1 MALKYT
7 AAQRNLYLG
16 MTDNIGANWVD
27 VFQGDTEFYSTAY
40 WDLLTNIWCQDE
52 AVCKTDALQFMT
64 RLKSAHTAGK
74 YIKSALQRGFL
85 LESDP
90 PPRDARSKLL
100 TFSTGARA
108 SLDQFIDL
116 AVDDVQQM
124 SAAPLHQSD

>member
-7 AAQRNLYLG
+7 AAQRKLYLG

-90 PPRDARSKLL
+90 PPVTHDLNCSHFQQVCGPAWTS
-100 TFSTGARA
+100 FSTSR
-108 SLDQFIDL
+108 STMFNK
-116 AVDDVQQM
+116 
-124 SAAPLHQSD
+124 